1 MILVAS
7 LIIGGSSV
15 VGLPTTFAVQ
25 LAALPL
31 LALIASRSRWYDA
44 SVLALVAAT
53 LLLFVLHLLPLGG
66 LLGSYVGEAMSIS
79 GDWIRTLDALLF
91 FLAAAAFFLVV
102 GTLGENGLNRL
113 VAFLLIGL
121 VLNVALALVQFAA
134 SSPVLVGFLPYSTS
148 AGFFANQNH
157 FASLVFVGIPFVIYQ
172 FVALRRPLLSLVA
185 VAVLVAA
192 GFATRSVAGAFLSI
206 GAAVVSYAVVANLR
220 PAFRVLLLASVAIG
234 AAVLVFNPDNVL
246 ELNPDNPLDRT
257 AIWQTTAQGAL
268 AHLPMGSG
276 LGTFEIAYPAFEAE
290 QQITTSFAN
299 HAHNE
304 YLELALE
311 GGLPAMLLLLAYLS
325 LLGWNLV
332 RGRDIA
338 AATRCVLR
346 DRLPARPFAGG
357 LSASHHRPG
366 AGLCAAQWH
375 RLVAGVA
382 GAAPLHPLRGHR
394 SV

>member
-15 VGLPTTFAVQ
+15 AGLPTTFAVQ

-66 LLGSYVGEAMSIS
+66 LLGSYGGEAMSIS

-91 FLAAAAFFLVV
+91 FLAATAFFLVV

-185 VAVLVAA
+185 VAVLVRCRVRDALGCRCLPVDRRSGRLLCSRREPEAGVPGVAA
-192 GFATRSVAGAFLSI
+192 GQRRHRRRGPRLQSGQRAGAQS
-206 GAAVVSYAVVANLR
+206 R
-220 PAFRVLLLASVAIG
+220 
-234 AAVLVFNPDNVL
+234 
-246 ELNPDNPLDRT
+246 
-257 AIWQTTAQGAL
+257 
-268 AHLPMGSG
+268 
-276 LGTFEIAYPAFEAE
+276 
-290 QQITTSFAN
+290 
-299 HAHNE
+299 
-304 YLELALE
+304 
-311 GGLPAMLLLLAYLS
+311 
-325 LLGWNLV
+325 
-332 RGRDIA
+332 
-338 AATRCVLR
+338 
-346 DRLPARPFAGG
+346 
-357 LSASHHRPG
+357 
-366 AGLCAAQWH
+366 
-375 RLVAGVA
+375 
-382 GAAPLHPLRGHR
+382 
-394 SV
+394 